1 MAGPKY
7 LTANTGSAVE
17 RAMVAAE
24 NANRVPIDTE
34 AGRFKVLDFVKE
46 AVEALDEISH
56 HDGITHDLV
65 REKIGKAQAR
75 AGWQ

>member
-1 MAGPKY
+1 MLKY
-7 LTANTGSAVE
+7 LTASTGSAVE

-24 NANRVPIDTE
+24 NANRVPLDTE
-34 AGRFKVLDFVKE
+34 EGRFKALDFVKE
-46 AVEALDEISH
+46 AMDALDKVSTR
-56 HDGITHDLV
+56 DGLTHDLV

>member
-1 MAGPKY
+1 MAGPEY
-7 LTANTGSAVE
+7 LTASTGSAVE

-24 NANRVPIDTE
+24 NANRVPVDTE
-34 AGRFKVLDFVKE
+34 EGRFKVLDFVKE
-46 AVEALDEISH
+46 AMEALDEVSA
-56 HDGITHDLV
+56 HDRITPDLV